1 MSDHTTLPGGL
12 MAAELAEAPSAFAR
26 ALSTETGRAAAALD
40 AAPALYTLARG
51 SSDAAAAILAYDAIR
66 ALGRPV
72 TSLPPSVFSLGPGP
86 ALGGAGVLAVSQSGE
101 SADLVAAAR
110 RARED
115 GAPVVA
121 LTNAPDSAL
130 AAAASATLDIAA
142 GPEKAVP
149 ATKTV
154 TATIGAGLALLAALA
169 PESAAPQAGRALIEA
184 AGHPPLP
191 AERALARALPEAQH
205 VYVIGR
211 DTGYGAA
218 IETALKLKEC
228 CALHA
233 EAHSAAEVMH
243 GPLEL
248 VTRPLTVIVLD
259 TGLPAARESL
269 DAAEERFAA
278 AGAPVHR
285 LGAAELGAAS
295 LGPAAAAALL
305 LCRLY
310 PIVHAAALEF
320 GLDPDNPR
328 TLAKVTRTL

>member
-1 MSDHTTLPGGL
+1 MSDHSTAPGRL
-12 MAAELAEAPSAFAR
+12 MAAELAEAPAAFAR
-26 ALSTETGRAAAALD
+26 AVAVDATQAAAAIG

-51 SSDAAAAILAYDAIR
+51 SSDAAATTLAYGAMR

-86 ALGGAGVLAVSQSGE
+86 ALAGAGVLAISQSGE

-110 RARED
+110 AARAG

-121 LTNAPDSAL
+121 LTNAPASTL
-130 AAAASATLDIAA
+130 ATEASATLDIAA
-142 GPEKAVP
+142 GPERAVP

-154 TATIGAGLALLAALA
+154 TATIGAGLALIAALA
-169 PESAAPQAGRALIEA
+169 PGAIAPGAGAVLTEA
-184 AGHPPLP
+184 AARPLLP
-191 AERALARALPEAQH
+191 AEQALARALPAAQH

-248 VTRPLTVIVLD
+248 VTRPLLVILLD
-259 TGLPAARESL
+259 TGLAAARESL
-269 DAAEERFAA
+269 DAAEARFAA

-285 LGAAELGAAS
+285 LGPAALGAAA
-295 LGPAAAAALL
+295 LPPAAAAALL

-310 PIVHAAALEF
+310 PIIHATALAL
-320 GLDPDNPR
+320 GLDPDSPS